1 MFCPNCG
8 RQIPDGSK
16 FCPYCGASLEGKAVN
31 IPKSKSSRSIAKIII
46 PIVLV
51 IVILA
56 GGLFAFF
63 KFIKP
68 NITSN
73 TKKETIATLI
83 PYRKGDKW
91 GYCDW
96 NKKIV
101 IPVQYDDVW
110 LFSEGLAA
118 VKVNN
123 KWCFIDKK
131 GNMVIPAVYDSVWDF
146 SDGLA
151 LIKLNNKYGFIDT
164 KGNMVIPAV
173 YETAFPFSDGLSL
186 VYTNGGYGF
195 INKKGEIAIKP
206 KYNLATPFSNGLAE
220 VKVNGKYGV
229 IDTKGNMV
237 VPAIYDSIV
246 GNAFYSLNW
255 LEINPQIPLDN
266 RGNTIV
272 NPDFSLYLQFSFSDG
287 LARVEFNGKLGFVN
301 TKGDMVIP
309 AVYDDAQL
317 FSEGLAYAEIND
329 EWKGYIDKKGNKVIS
344 LNKVITEFPFSEGL
358 AAVYLSGDPI
368 LKNRYIDTKGNT
380 VIPSLYYN
388 PGYFSEG
395 LAAVSLEY
403 KSKFGFIDTKGNI
416 VIPAVYDGACNFYNG
431 IAPVK
436 FNDKWGFIDK
446 KGNMVIPAI
455 YDYIQLDTD
464 RGGKYGYERSFV
476 NGLSLVKF
484 NGKYGYIDRKGTQYW
499 ED

>member
-8 RQIPDGSK
+8 KQIPDGSK

-31 IPKSKSSRSIAKIII
+31 SPKSKSSRSIAKIII
-46 PIVLV
+46 PIILIV
-51 IVILA
+51 VILA

-68 NITSN
+68 NIASN

-101 IPVQYDDVW
+101 IPVQYDNAW
-110 LFSEGLAA
+110 LFSEGLAR
-118 VKVNN
+118 VRINGK
-123 KWCFIDKK
+123 CGFIDTK
-131 GNMVIPAVYDSVWDF
+131 GNMIAKAVYDDAFDF
-146 SDGLA
+146 SEGLA
-151 LIKLNNKYGFIDT
+151 LVKLNNKYGFIDI
-164 KGNMVIPAV
+164 KGKPVIPTV

-206 KYNLATPFSNGLAE
+206 EYNLATPFSNGLAE

-237 VPAIYDSIV
+237 VPAIYDSIYT
-246 GNAFYSLNW
+246 GGPRN
-255 LEINPQIPLDN
+255 LDEVELDPHN
-266 RGNTIV
+266 RKDERGNWIIS
-272 NPDFSLYLQFSFSDG
+272 PEFPLQFSFPDG

-309 AVYDDAQL
+309 AVYDDAWL

-329 EWKGYIDKKGNKVIS
+329 EWEGYIDKKGNKVIS
-344 LNKVITEFPFSEGL
+344 LNGVIMKFPFSEGL
-358 AAVYLSGDPI
+358 AAVQLSGDPI
-368 LKNRYIDTKGNT
+368 LKDRYIDTKGNT
-380 VIPSLYYN
+380 VIPALYYN
-388 PGYFSEG
+388 PDYFSEG

-403 KSKFGFIDTKGNI
+403 NNKFGFIDTKGNM

-436 FNDKWGFIDK
+436 FNGKWGFIDK

-455 YDYIQLDTD
+455 YDYIELDTD

-476 NGLSLVKF
+476 NGLSLVEF
-484 NGKYGYIDRKGTQYW
+484 NGKYGYIDTKGTQYW